1 MNNTANITTPMTQ
14 LQIAS
19 FILKFKRIYRKNL
32 KFNRKWRDE
41 VRHHRRQIKLTADNP
56 FFKHRHSV
64 WQNRIG
70 QLQDA
75 LKENQANQNQIQDIL
90 VNLIRQFDEVGP
102 APVSVYAAVLS
113 THHTHVQRALT
124 EGAQNLME
132 LIAYKVEDGASTAD
146 CVSQDAVL
154 HHAVTKAVIRAMQ
167 HNKGL
172 QYFADNLLQEMVQ
185 EKLGRPLRQYQ
196 IVQLPNG
203 QTVAKPMPPQLRVV

>member
-1 MNNTANITTPMTQ
+1 MTNTTPHMTQ
-14 LQIAS
+14 LQIAK
-19 FILKFKRIYRKNL
+19 FILRFKRVYRKNL

-90 VNLIRQFDEVGP
+90 VNLIRQFDEAGP
-102 APVSVYAAVLS
+102 ASVHVYGAMLS
-113 THHTHVQRALT
+113 THHIHVQRALAD
-124 EGAQNLME
+124 GAENLME
-132 LIAYKVEDGASTAD
+132 LIVYKVEDGASTAD

-167 HNKGL
+167 HNKEL

-185 EKLGRPLRQYQ
+185 ESLGHPLRQYQ
-196 IVQLPNG
+196 IVELPNG